1 MRLLMVCGY
10 SCVFAES
17 LFDRYSLLRL
27 GFMGNH
33 PFCTR
38 FFCLKS
44 SPMPHRADAPETPH
58 TAESMVLGMN
68 SAPVIQPKPTSRKTA
83 QGRVP
88 QRYSTFITM
97 GCQKPMVAKVARAI
111 IIPLKYMSQIWE
123 LLCKLLVYIVL
134 FGVCAIVFLC
144 KFTFFLSK
152 KG

>member
-10 SCVFAES
+10 SCVFAEL
-17 LFDRYSLLRL
+17 LFDRYSFLRL
-27 GFMGNH
+27 GFIGNH

-38 FFCLKS
+38 RFCLKS
-44 SPMPHRADAPETPH
+44 SPILQRAEAPNTPQM
-58 TAESMVLGMN
+58 AESMVLGIKNAAVTHTTPMSKN
-68 SAPVIQPKPTSRKTA
+68 ASH
-83 QGRVP
+83 GRVP
-88 QRYSTFITM
+88 QRYSAFITT
-97 GCQKPMVAKVARAI
+97 GCQRPIVAKVAMAI
-111 IIPLKYMSQIWE
+111 IIPVKYMSQIWE